1 MENSE
6 LYHHGI
12 LGQKRGVRRFQ
23 NEDGSLTEAGK
34 IRYYGSVRKYNKARR
49 RFNKNHKD
57 SGEDFVKSTLFDWD
71 NMSKEMQE
79 AYFGSTKRAEKA
91 LKRLLKDV
99 ENDRITIDNAN
110 EGGKKKN
117 KDNNQKKDK
126 DKDKK
131 DNKDNKDN
139 QNENKKDNKQ
149 NQQKNL
155 SNYAEATDAVGKFV
169 KAGSQSVGKSVD
181 INREK
186 NRIIKANEEAKQLT
200 IKELEARTARLNL
213 EEKYITAR
221 EKDLKRG
228 QVAVEKTLDNIG
240 DYATLASAGINLA
253 VTLGKLSKKK

>member
-1 MENSE
+1 MENS
-6 LYHHGI
+6 LDHSGI
-12 LGQKRGVRRFQ
+12 PGMHWGQRRFQ
-23 NEDGSLTEAGK
+23 NKDGSLTEAGK

-49 RFNKNHKD
+49 RFNKNHKE

-79 AYFGSTKRAEKA
+79 TYFGSTKRAEKT

-117 KDNNQKKDK
+117 KNKDDNQKKDK
-126 DKDKK
+126 D
-131 DNKDNKDN
+131 KDNKDN

-149 NQQKNL
+149 KQQKNL
-155 SNYAEATDAVGKFV
+155 SEYADATDAVGKFV

-200 IKELEARTARLNL
+200 IKELEARTTRLNL

-253 VTLGKLSKKK
+253 VTLGKLSKKN

>member
-12 LGQKRGVRRFQ
+12 LGQKHGVRRFQ
-23 NEDGSLTEAGK
+23 YEDGSLTPAGK

-79 AYFGSTKRAEKA
+79 TYFGSTKRAEKT

-99 ENDRITIDNAN
+99 DNDRITIDTVN

-117 KDNNQKKDK
+117 KGGNDNQQKKDK

-131 DNKDNKDN
+131 DNQN
-139 QNENKKDNKQ
+139 QNENKKDKKQ
-149 NQQKNL
+149 KQQKNL
-155 SNYAEATDAVGKFV
+155 SEYADATDAVGKFV

-186 NRIIKANEEAKQLT
+186 NRIVKANEEAKQLT
-200 IKELEARTARLNL
+200 IKELEARTNRLNL

-253 VTLGKLSKKK
+253 VTLGKLSKKN

>member
-1 MENSE
+1 MENS
-6 LYHHGI
+6 LDHSGI
-12 LGQKRGVRRFQ
+12 LGMHWGERRFQ
-23 NEDGSLTEAGK
+23 NKDGSLTEAGK

-79 AYFGSTKRAEKA
+79 SYFGSTKRAEKT

-99 ENDRITIDNAN
+99 DSGKIKIDSVN

-117 KDNNQKKDK
+117 KDNQQKKDK

-131 DNKDNKDN
+131 DNKDNQN
-139 QNENKKDNKQ
+139 QNDNKKDNKQ

-155 SNYAEATDAVGKFV
+155 SEYADATDAVGKFV

-200 IKELEARTARLNL
+200 IKELEDRTNRLNL

-228 QVAVEKTLDNIG
+228 QVAVEKILDNAG
-240 DYATLASAGINLA
+240 DYASLATAGINLA
-253 VTLGKLSKKK
+253 VTLGKISKKN